1 MEERFIAAAEASS
14 DDPLDLVVEGE
25 EGLDEEVGGGIEAD
39 ADEYDPSVVV
49 GACARVGND

>member
-1 MEERFIAAAEASS
+1 MEERFIAAAETSS

-25 EGLDEEVGGGIEAD
+25 EGLDEEVGGGVEAD
-39 ADEYDPSVVV
+39 ADEDDPSVVV